1 MDAHNEHA
9 HEGVNYDGIVGPAV
23 ALGFAVFIFAISFGV
38 SCVNA
43 GGSVP
48 KAMAMSLLVFTGAS
62 QFSVVSVI
70 AAGGTAVSAV
80 VGALLLGS
88 RNAIYGV
95 AVAPWLP
102 GSLKYRVAAAHF
114 TIDET
119 TGMTLV
125 QNSPERKRRAF
136 WVTAASIY
144 GFWNVG
150 TLIGALVGNSFDT
163 QKYGLDVAFPAAFVA
178 MVAPLL
184 ATRKAQLAGIGGA
197 VVCLATTPFLPI
209 GAPIVMSAVVALIA
223 LVPAQRKSRNS

>member
-1 MDAHNEHA
+1 M
-9 HEGVNYDGIVGPAV
+9 
-23 ALGFAVFIFAISFGV
+23 
-38 SCVNA
+38 
-43 GGSVP
+43 
-48 KAMAMSLLVFTGAS
+48 
-62 QFSVVSVI
+62 
-70 AAGGTAVSAV
+70 SAV

-102 GSLKYRVAAAHF
+102 GSLKYRVAAAQF

-125 QNSPERKRRAF
+125 QNSSARKKRAF

-184 ATRKAQLAGIGGA
+184 ATRKSQLAGIGGA
-197 VVCLATTPFLPI
+197 VVCLAATPFLPI
-209 GAPIVMSAVVALIA
+209 GAPIVMSAIVALIA
-223 LVPAQRKSRNS
+223 LVPTQRKTQNP

>member
-1 MDAHNEHA
+1 
-9 HEGVNYDGIVGPAV
+9 
-23 ALGFAVFIFAISFGV
+23 
-38 SCVNA
+38 
-43 GGSVP
+43 
-48 KAMAMSLLVFTGAS
+48 
-62 QFSVVSVI
+62 
-70 AAGGTAVSAV
+70 VSAV

-102 GSLKYRVAAAHF
+102 GSVKYRIAAAQF

-119 TGMTLV
+119 TGMTLL
-125 QNSPERKRRAF
+125 QNSPERKKRAF

-197 VVCLATTPFLPI
+197 VVCLATTPFVPMSWTVVLVLSLGAFLLKVFGFVII
-209 GAPIVMSAVVALIA
+209 GDRRFPPQVEAVIALIPAALLCALIMKDTFTAGHDLQIDARAVGLVVAVLGVWRKVPIW
-223 LVPAQRKSRNS
+223 LVIVLACVATGITRAIS